1 MDYNQILARRIQELC
16 ELKNI
21 SLEVLSQ
28 KAKISERTLRRLV
41 KGLYKNPGM
50 ATIFRIAY
58 ALDMTLAEFL
68 DFPEI
73 NEVEFSNSGLSPT
86 SQADNQE
93 LES

>member
-68 DFPEI
+68 DFTEI

-86 SQADNQE
+86 SQADDQE

>member
-73 NEVEFSNSGLSPT
+73 NEVEFSN
-86 SQADNQE
+86 
-93 LES
+93 

>member
-1 MDYNQILARRIQELC
+1 MDYNQILAKRIQELC

-28 KAKISERTLRRLV
+28 KTKISEKTLKRLTQ
-41 KGLYKNPGM
+41 GLYKNPGM

-73 NEVEFSNSGLSPT
+73 NNIGRS
-86 SQADNQE
+86 
-93 LES
+93 ESKEEKVPQLDDQDR

>member
-28 KAKISERTLRRLV
+28 KAKISERTLMKLV

-58 ALDMTLAEFL
+58 ALDMTMAEFL

-73 NEVEFSNSGLSPT
+73 NDYEFSEPGWEDP
-86 SQADNQE
+86 E
-93 LES
+93 L